1 MLGVPEPQQRARGR
15 TPALHPLESVR
26 RNVGQF
32 QKRRPA
38 THGFVLAQNEL
49 HLFGTVG
56 WVRGRHREQAGGG
69 RSGHHLGGSRPEP
82 RSVPA
87 GAPQALTRVD
97 TARGS
102 GSSSS
107 GVRKRTAKERY
118 LSRGR
123 RHVRAMF
130 CGVTRSGREREQCPP
145 PPL

>member
-1 MLGVPEPQQRARGR
+1 MG
-15 TPALHPLESVR
+15 
-26 RNVGQF
+26 
-32 QKRRPA
+32 
-38 THGFVLAQNEL
+38 
-49 HLFGTVG
+49 GT
-56 WVRGRHREQAGGG
+56 
-69 RSGHHLGGSRPEP
+69 GSRPEADGAGITWGAAGP
-82 RSVPA
+82 EPGSVPA

-107 GVRKRTAKERY
+107 GVRKRMAKERY

-123 RHVRAMF
+123 RHVGAML